1 MMCRMFSLKPILFEN
16 VYNKL
21 RFPINSYEYTIL
33 VVRNKTFLKIRKLFV
48 KCSAFKNINNYLKYI
63 RYIIYVHMHYMY
75 PFWTI
80 LFFQIIELS
89 EELELPSWFPKLEIA
104 VLTMITLIAL
114 MTTGCIGLKCCKIF
128 GCVSTDD
135 DDDEKKKKSKMRPWP
150 KPSARID
157 ESFDFWKHVI
167 FLYDINMFE

>member
-1 MMCRMFSLKPILFEN
+1 MYICTTCIHFEQ
-16 VYNKL
+16 Y
-21 RFPINSYEYTIL
+21 S
-33 VVRNKTFLKIRKLFV
+33 
-48 KCSAFKNINNYLKYI
+48 
-63 RYIIYVHMHYMY
+63 
-75 PFWTI
+75 
-80 LFFQIIELS
+80 FFQIIELS

-114 MTTGCIGLKCCKIF
+114 MTTGCICLKCCKIF

-157 ESFDFWKHVI
+157 ESFDF
-167 FLYDINMFE
+167 

>member
-1 MMCRMFSLKPILFEN
+1 MYICTTCIHFEQ
-16 VYNKL
+16 Y
-21 RFPINSYEYTIL
+21 
-33 VVRNKTFLKIRKLFV
+33 
-48 KCSAFKNINNYLKYI
+48 C
-63 RYIIYVHMHYMY
+63 
-75 PFWTI
+75 

-114 MTTGCIGLKCCKIF
+114 MTTGCICLKCCKIF

-135 DDDEKKKKSKMRPWP
+135 DDDEKKKKSKMRPLP

-157 ESFDFWKHVI
+157 ESFDF
-167 FLYDINMFE
+167 